1 MTRSLRSLLLAA
13 CLLAFTTLAPSAANF
28 GLSGGDGGT
37 PNTATGVEGLFKGDS
52 GVGPE
57 MQPEGGGMPQAVPA
71 GPTPAVELAYDGHAH
86 ADDRRA
92 HVSFVIAPD
101 GTVTGT
107 ISIASICEQN
117 VHLGGADLTFSGTL
131 TGTWESREGSID
143 GTWQGTEHFCG
154 TNSPNEGTFK
164 FFRNE
169 QAAAKPVLH
178 LRIMGKNGRY
188 GWDFPPSDRIYATGA
203 NASTATP
210 GETGA
215 NSDGTVATDT
225 PTTGG
230 DSSQGG
236 DKVTGPTSEKDG
248 ERPVSEGQTTHEPD
262 PDSVTAILLVPQE
275 VPIVAG
281 QNADLPV
288 VLAVVGDTADKIAI
302 SSDKL
307 EWTTAAGLSISGGKF
322 EVSPKAQEGDRLGFR
337 VHARLSLARS
347 FDAEGVVHVISGRL
361 GSISGAVFFYYRSPP
376 YSGDPRRPVEAT
388 VELRS
393 TRGGGA
399 LRIATT
405 GPDGEYHFDQLP
417 KGTYQVVV
425 TGFRA
430 KDFPPTGYRLKL
442 PGGPWIGYWAAIP
455 EYKSNFN
462 PDPDTAKWDQ
472 TSVSTQIDLIGPDY
486 DAKPNAVSGRV
497 IYKGQGV
504 SGVTV
509 MANRLGSE
517 GGSKSV
523 TSGTDGRYAL
533 DVNDLEPGTYW
544 LRAEKY
550 VVPRWAG
557 PDDLLDVASA
567 RDEQRVEFI
576 VPFVTVDRLSIDIEV
591 LTRNEIFGG
600 ERTPEQPTDLP

>member
-1 MTRSLRSLLLAA
+1 MKRLLRSLLVLA
-13 CLLAFTTLAPSAANF
+13 CLLAVPTPAIRAANF
-28 GLSGGDGGT
+28 GLSGGDGGA
-37 PNTATGVEGLFKGDS
+37 PGSAPGVEDLFKGGAGAPREPAID
-52 GVGPE
+52 GATTPAE
-57 MQPEGGGMPQAVPA
+57 MPA
-71 GPTPAVELAYDGHAH
+71 QTSRAVELAYDGHAH

-92 HVSFVIAPD
+92 HISLAIAPD
-101 GTVTGT
+101 GRVAGT

-117 VHLGGADLTFSGTL
+117 VHLGGADITFSGTL
-131 TGTWESREGSID
+131 TGTWESHAGSID

-164 FFRNE
+164 FLRNE
-169 QAAAKPVLH
+169 EAAAKPVLH

-188 GWDFPPSDRIYATGA
+188 GWDFPPSDIVYATGA
-203 NASTATP
+203 DTTSGTP
-210 GETGA
+210 NQTGT
-215 NSDGTVATDT
+215 NPDGTVTPDT
-225 PTTGG
+225 PGAGDGSTAGGEEDTGK
-230 DSSQGG
+230 S
-236 DKVTGPTSEKDG
+236 KKDG
-248 ERPVSEGQTTHEPD
+248 KRPVSEGQTTDEPD

-376 YSGDPRRPVEAT
+376 YGGDPRRPVEAT

-393 TRGGGA
+393 TRGGDA

-405 GPDGEYHFDQLP
+405 GPDGEYRFDQLP
-417 KGTYQVVV
+417 KGTYQVIV

-430 KDFPPTGYRLKL
+430 KDFPPTGYRLKR

-533 DVNDLEPGTYW
+533 DVSDLEPGTYW

-550 VVPRWAG
+550 VGPRGAG

-576 VPFVTVDRLSIDIEV
+576 VPFVAVDRLSIDIDV

-600 ERTPEQPTDLP
+600 ERTPEQPTGLP